1 MAKSILAVIATVY
14 VIIGVLHSIFFSLF
28 ISRSDCINPKGLVS
42 VFCNTGMGISHF
54 VVTLGWP
61 LYWV

>member
-1 MAKSILAVIATVY
+1 MAKSILAVIGTAY
-14 VIIGVLHSIFFSLF
+14 VIVGALHSIFFSLF

>member
-1 MAKSILAVIATVY
+1 MAKSILLAIASVY
-14 VIIGVLHSIFFSLF
+14 VIIGALHSILFSLF

-42 VFCNTGMGISHF
+42 VFCNTGMGISHL

-61 LYWV
+61 FYWV

>member
-1 MAKSILAVIATVY
+1 MAKSMLALVAAVY
-14 VIIGVLHSIFFSLF
+14 VIVGAAHSIFFSFF
-28 ISRSDCINPKGLVS
+28 ISRTDCVNSKGLVS
-42 VFCNTGMGISHF
+42 VFCNTGIGVSHF